1 MQLKY
6 ENLSKPS
13 NKGFKKVAD
22 FLLYTLPLYLGA
34 VMSLPVSDTIKLYV
48 TFGFTV
54 LTVTVKGLTK
64 FTSEEPEV
72 TP

>member
-1 MQLKY
+1 MELKY

-13 NKGFKKVAD
+13 HKGFKKVAD

-34 VMSLPVSDTIKLYV
+34 VMALPVSDTIKLWI
-48 TFGFTV
+48 TFGFTIV
-54 LTVTVKGLTK
+54 TVTLKGLTK
-64 FTSEEPEV
+64 FTSEE